1 MRISDWSSDVCS
13 SDLDD
18 SRDCG
23 RRPTA
28 DAATCVLHA
37 GDIAV
42 AETSRLRACV
52 IHAECDPKGLL
63 RGATRLGRT
72 EIDRSTRPAAST
84 LAHCLKTVS
93 HVRPSQPML
102 RELIWPR
109 PRSTL

>member
-28 DAATCVLHA
+28 DAATCILHA

-72 EIDRSTRPAAST
+72 EIGQEHTACRFDIGALLENSVPRQAEPA
-84 LAHCLKTVS
+84 
-93 HVRPSQPML
+93 HVA
-102 RELIWPR
+102 
-109 PRSTL
+109 